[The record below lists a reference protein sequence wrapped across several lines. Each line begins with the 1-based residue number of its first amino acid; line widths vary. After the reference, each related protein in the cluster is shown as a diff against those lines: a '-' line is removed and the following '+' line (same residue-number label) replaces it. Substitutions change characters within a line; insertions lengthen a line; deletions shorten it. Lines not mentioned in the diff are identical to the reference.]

1 MIYKILGK
9 PIALKRPRTDFIRR
23 RVYDC
28 QRPEKDDA
36 ILQLRLQHKQKP
48 AFDGPLNLTVTF
60 FMLVPASS
68 SLKKK
73 LLLYNQPHIKAPDL
87 SNLLKFVEDV
97 IVEAQIITDDSKI
110 ISISAKKLYAEYPR
124 TEFQITKEGCEKS

>member
-1 MIYKILGK
+1 
-9 PIALKRPRTDFIRR
+9 
-23 RVYDC
+23 
-28 QRPEKDDA
+28 
-36 ILQLRLQHKQKP
+36 
-48 AFDGPLNLTVTF
+48 
-60 FMLVPASS
+60 MLVPASS